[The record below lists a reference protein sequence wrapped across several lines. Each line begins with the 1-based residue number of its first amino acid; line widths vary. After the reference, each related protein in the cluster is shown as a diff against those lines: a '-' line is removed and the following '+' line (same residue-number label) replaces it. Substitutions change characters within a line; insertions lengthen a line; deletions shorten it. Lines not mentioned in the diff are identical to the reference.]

1 LSYQTVIIVNAG
13 IHISQHVGFPRE
25 ALINSGLMKQ
35 PFKMREFK
43 ANIVSNS
50 TAIAKI
56 FDAEIAYFGCWSA
69 NHELIS
75 TSLDAR

>member
-1 LSYQTVIIVNAG
+1 VDEIISPTLARKLQMYFVA
-13 IHISQHVGFPRE
+13 RE

-43 ANIVSNS
+43 ANIVNNR

-56 FDAEIAYFGCWSA
+56 FNAEIACFGC
-69 NHELIS
+69 
-75 TSLDAR
+75 